1 MFYAHASN
9 VSQRLPTL
17 PQPSGAVN
25 LIDFEY
31 GGYNFRAFDIANHFN
46 EWAGGTEDGI
56 TDYSR
61 FPNPTQQR
69 TFVRAY
75 LEAYD
80 GAAPSEAAVEALIG
94 EVELFVEVDNFFW
107 GLWAVVQAGA
117 EGCDDFPYLTYAH
130 NRLNRAFEATK
141 A

>member
-1 MFYAHASN
+1 MM
-9 VSQRLPTL
+9 
-17 PQPSGAVN
+17 
-25 LIDFEY
+25 
-31 GGYNFRAFDIANHFN
+31 AFAYR
-46 EWAGGTEDGI
+46 T
-56 TDYSR
+56 TR
-61 FPNPTQQR
+61 FPNATQQQ

-80 GAAPSEAAVEALIG
+80 GAPPSDAAVEALIA
-94 EVELFVEVDNFFW
+94 EVALFVEVDNFFW

-130 NRLNRAFEATK
+130 NRINRAFEATE